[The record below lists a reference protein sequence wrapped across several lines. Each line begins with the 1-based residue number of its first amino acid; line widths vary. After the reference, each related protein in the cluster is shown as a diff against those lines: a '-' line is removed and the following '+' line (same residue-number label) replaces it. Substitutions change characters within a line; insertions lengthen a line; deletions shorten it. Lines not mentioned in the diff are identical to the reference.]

1 MRLLLVLVLP
11 ILLLVACT
19 GRGVVLSSDGIRD
32 NTAENARAH
41 VIALITSD
49 LDARLGP
56 SARADVAI
64 AGQPRWRTAGRR
76 HSEGWYWD
84 QAGVQVDLVGDAGA
98 RPTLE
103 PAEVEAIVERRLRPA
118 VLDDDLQVRVSV
130 SEDRER
136 FVRLGGMPAVPATAP
151 RGASE
156 PAPATAPG
164 PAVRT
169 TTARHYTVQPGDTWA
184 DLSTAFYGTPQHWR
198 LIAAANPEVDGALN
212 PGQSIVIPPRP

>member
-84 QAGVQVDLVGDAGA
+84 QAGVQVDLLLPHHAGLADVVLHPAVSVQQVHLNARVHRHQHGQQRRARRMLGCVAVGRSDF
-98 RPTLE
+98 RPVTDDVLGQPMGQALQGLLLLFGCHL
-103 PAEVEAIVERRLRPA
+103 PAEQCDEGAIGQQQQSERQRQA
-118 VLDDDLQVRVSV
+118 GG
-130 SEDRER
+130 ER
-136 FVRLGGMPAVPATAP
+136 ARRFH
-151 RGASE
+151 
-156 PAPATAPG
+156 
-164 PAVRT
+164 RT
-169 TTARHYTVQPGDTWA
+169 GSR
-184 DLSTAFYGTPQHWR
+184 SKR
-198 LIAAANPEVDGALN
+198 
-212 PGQSIVIPPRP
+212 